1 MTTMTTR
8 TRCSEVSSDSAS
20 AVRTFAAYTM
30 DEVKPTSDIASS
42 RRRMEDPM
50 PENDNALGSPMA
62 RVLHSV
68 RETLVLSTA
77 AGVLARNPSAEA
89 LASGGTTYATSTTP
103 DTARNVLDLNVIWRG
118 RNPAIPA
125 PWETTERT
133 TKSIAAGVDK
143 LLSQARGQNADAR
156 SAQAALTV
164 AEEDVLWRGRRSKGW
179 LVNRN
184 SALEARQEL
193 RGLLEGATQEIG
205 LDLSRH
211 NNATVR
217 WLRERGAASDL
228 KLDWSGAPKVA
239 VDIDRSTEDPQL
251 QRYLQIREWGSE
263 LTAVNTIAKSMAG
276 GRVFATL
283 DINRAVTGRALMSRP
298 NLNALK
304 KSRGELLIAEPGN
317 VLISTDMKNAELRV
331 LAALLPLYAR
341 PHGDSDYLASA
352 EAFAQAVMETDPYV
366 HIADHAGSDVD
377 RKVAK
382 MAFLAR
388 TYGQGAPAL
397 GGQIGSARASR
408 IGQAIRTLYPVLPKF
423 FDRVMA
429 RARSGAPLT
438 TLWGRRLPAPDDGKY
453 YKAVNYVVQGSAR
466 DAFGVA
472 MRNTSQAL
480 GSESLWLPAH
490 DEIIVE
496 VPAASGADALGAM
509 HLAFDIDLGR
519 GVRVLGE
526 PELLG
531 RSWSKQ

>member
-1 MTTMTTR
+1 
-8 TRCSEVSSDSAS
+8 
-20 AVRTFAAYTM
+20 
-30 DEVKPTSDIASS
+30 
-42 RRRMEDPM
+42 M
-50 PENDNALGSPMA
+50 PKNANGEGSPMA

-89 LASGGTTYATSTTP
+89 LASGGTTYATATTP
-103 DTARNVLDLNVIWRG
+103 DTPSNVLDLNVVWRG
-118 RNPAIPA
+118 RNPSVPA
-125 PWETTERT
+125 PWETSVRT

-143 LLSQARGQNADAR
+143 LLSEARGQDANAR
-156 SAQAALTV
+156 SARAALTV

-193 RGLLEGATQEIG
+193 RGLLEDATREVG

-217 WLRERGAASDL
+217 WLQEKGVTSDL
-228 KLDWSGAPKVA
+228 KLDWSGAPKIA
-239 VDIDRSTEDPQL
+239 VDIHRSTEDPEL
-251 QRYLQIREWGSE
+251 RRYLEIREWGSE

-283 DINRAVTGRALMSRP
+283 DINRAVTGRALISGP

-304 KSRGELLIAEPGN
+304 KTRRGLLTAEPGN

-331 LAALLPLYAR
+331 LAALLPLYAE
-341 PHGDSDYLASA
+341 PYGDSDYLASA

-366 HIADHAGSDVD
+366 HIADYADGGVD

-382 MAFLAR
+382 TAFLAR

-397 GGQIGSARASR
+397 GVQIGSERASR
-408 IGQAIRTLYPVLPKF
+408 IGRAIRTLYPVLPEF

-429 RARSGAPLT
+429 RARSGATLT
-438 TLWGRRLPAPDDGKY
+438 TLWGRRLPAPGEGKH

-472 MRNTSQAL
+472 MRNTAQAL
-480 GSESLWLPAH
+480 GAESLWLPAH

-496 VPAASGADALGAM
+496 VPADSGGDALGAM